1 MQPRERLPEPR
12 GSVVNYPGNP
22 RFRPRAAV
30 KVANTTSEMDQK
42 RWMLEDH
49 ALVISDV
56 GPMSIQLR
64 DEVKDVI
71 LHQFRIRSVNFMFTG
86 LR

>member
-1 MQPRERLPEPR
+1 
-12 GSVVNYPGNP
+12 
-22 RFRPRAAV
+22 
-30 KVANTTSEMDQK
+30 MDQK